1 MLKVKYLVVALFGL
15 SLSTVATAQMSPEE
29 FLAGYQKC
37 EDNNTSPTVYTNCLN
52 KLMADK
58 NGTTFTPLEE
68 TAPKPRA
75 SNATIINK
83 CKSDW
88 PADFEMQ
95 EHCQTKQY
103 EALKKWNVVKDS
115 TDSLLGPAVSKCNT
129 DWPADYEMKFHCYEK
144 QGEGLKALSTY
155 FEGSTVQV
163 QSIATQCVSKWTPD
177 LEMAAYCTEKQV
189 SAYNR
194 LNP

>member
-1 MLKVKYLVVALFGL
+1 MFKPKYLIAIMFGA
-15 SLSTVATAQMSPEE
+15 SLSSAASAQMSPEE
-29 FLAGYQKC
+29 FLAGYQNC
-37 EDNNTSPTVYTNCLN
+37 QDTNTSPTVFTNCMN

-58 NGTTFTPLEE
+58 EGKPFTPIEE
-68 TAPKPRA
+68 SAPKSQAVNPA
-75 SNATIINK
+75 IVNK

-103 EALKKWNVVKDS
+103 DALEKWNVVKDT
-115 TDSLLGPAVSKCNT
+115 TDSLLAPAVSKCDT
-129 DWPADYEMKFHCYEK
+129 DWPADFEMKFHCYEK

-155 FEGSTVQV
+155 FQGSSQKI
-163 QSIATQCVSKWTPD
+163 QSIATQCVSKWNPD

-189 SAYNR
+189 AAYKR